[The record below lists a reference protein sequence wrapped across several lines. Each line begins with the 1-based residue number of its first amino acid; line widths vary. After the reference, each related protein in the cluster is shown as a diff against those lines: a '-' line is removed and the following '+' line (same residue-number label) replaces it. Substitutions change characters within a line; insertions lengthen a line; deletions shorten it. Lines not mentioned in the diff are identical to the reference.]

1 MKDNPPSRFTLISL
15 KERSSCTIINKQARS
30 RVSDEQPKFL
40 CRIFARNPVSEI
52 GEIFQK
58 HRIFTYLL
66 AGFLSPLTFAATA
79 SKVYPIVNIFHP
91 QVSDISEGGML
102 LADCGDYTADPRGPL
117 DILIP
122 YIISPRRTLLLN
134 DRPKLRWNKVPGVNT
149 YTVSL
154 VKGDRATWE
163 TTVNGNEVIYPGTPQ
178 LEPGIEYVLVVK
190 AENGRTSEE
199 EKLPDRSFRVLPTA
213 QKQFVNGAIEQINDR
228 PIAGTTKALQRAY
241 FYIGAG
247 LKAEA
252 IETLEALVAT
262 GFQEVV
268 AYRKL
273 GDLYWEE
280 GVTLLAESNYL
291 KAHELASA
299 AKDIG
304 EQAQLEEALGDL
316 YGAIGEKQEAV
327 RWLVQAINSHKALG
341 NTQRVKELETQIA
354 KLKASLAK
362 PQQFSGVLGN

>member
-1 MKDNPPSRFTLISL
+1 MKIYSQSKLTLTSMKNRTFT
-15 KERSSCTIINKQARS
+15 
-30 RVSDEQPKFL
+30 
-40 CRIFARNPVSEI
+40 
-52 GEIFQK
+52 
-58 HRIFTYLL
+58 
-66 AGFLSPLTFAATA
+66 GFLSCLWLVPLISIATA
-79 SKVYPIVNIFHP
+79 SKVYPVINRLTP
-91 QVSDISEGGML
+91 QVSELDRQEI
-102 LADCGDYTADPRGPL
+102 LAIDCDDYTADPRGPL
-117 DILIP
+117 DVLIP

-134 DRPKLRWNKVPGVNT
+134 DRPTLRWNKVPGVNT

-154 VKGDRATWE
+154 IKGDWAIWE
-163 TTVNGNEVIYPGTPQ
+163 TTVNGNEVIYPGRPQ
-178 LEPGIEYVLVVK
+178 LDSGIEYVLVVK

-199 EKLPDRSFRVLPTA
+199 EKLRDRSFRMLPTA
-213 QKQFVNGAIEQINDR
+213 EKQFVQGAIELINDR
-228 PIAGTTKALQRAY
+228 PIADTTKALQRAY
-241 FYIGAG
+241 FYIGSG

-304 EQAQLEEALGDL
+304 EQAQLEETLGGI

-327 RWLVQAINSHKALG
+327 RWLAQAINSHKALG
-341 NTQRVKELETQIA
+341 NTPRVKELETQIA

-362 PQQFSGVLGN
+362 PQRFAGVLGN